1 MKTVLYSRPSR
12 DRIPE
17 LQICTSIIE
26 EDGKKY
32 VLKSAGHP
40 NAKKYLR
47 SFERNYKI
55 LKDIFVEKINIVD
68 CVIVDESTVRFEF
81 VEGKTFTEVLVELY
95 RANEVQKAT
104 ELINSFFELIVSSS
118 TEDIMPYK
126 RFFDVLGGF
135 SCSKPLKGISSA
147 CFDMYFNNIVLDDDG
162 GFHYFDYECDFDCL
176 IPVNYIV
183 FRSMQLLRLIGGVD
197 DDFARQILEKFEIDN
212 EQTEIYQKMESAF
225 ISYVKPVAH
234 PYSIFEY
241 NNILGRENAIHD
253 LNCLD
258 VNNPKVFPDYGSGYS
273 EDTKKVCL
281 DFDFRTGR
289 LDMTVAFEKAPE
301 RIRFDPVDRLY
312 CTVSDTKITANG
324 KELPIAWHNGSD
336 FNGVMLF
343 DSIDSNIYYE
353 NPERARV
360 FTITANIAAFNDEKH
375 LNALKTAQRINIEH
389 ASLQQQFAELQ
400 VFERQTQGELTQ
412 TQELLTQ
419 TKDQLAQTCQ
429 QLDEANSEIQTL
441 TSLKAAAEE
450 NAREMKA
457 TAEQW
462 RASYEIITNSCFW
475 KITYPFRKL
484 LDVLKSIFRKKK

>member
-1 MKTVLYSRPSR
+1 MKKVLYSRLSR
-12 DRIPE
+12 DRRSE
-17 LQICTSIIE
+17 FQICTSIIE

-32 VLKSAGHP
+32 VLKSAGNP
-40 NAKKYLR
+40 SAKNQLL
-47 SFERNYKI
+47 SLERNCKI
-55 LKDIFVEKINIVD
+55 LKDIFAEKINIVD
-68 CVIVDESTVRFEF
+68 CDMVDESTVRFEF
-81 VEGKTFTEVLVELY
+81 AEGKNFTEALVELY
-95 RANEVQKAT
+95 RANEIQKAT

-118 TEDIMPYK
+118 TEEFKPCKQFY
-126 RFFDVLGGF
+126 DVFGDF

-147 CFDMYFNNIVLDDDG
+147 CFDMYFNNIVLDEDG
-162 GFHYFDYECDFDCL
+162 GFNYFDYEWDFDCL
-176 IPVNYIV
+176 VPVNYII
-183 FRSMQLLRLIGGVD
+183 FRSMQLLRLTGAFD
-197 DDFARQILEKFEIDN
+197 DDFVRQITDKYGIDN
-212 EQTEIYQKMESAF
+212 EQIEKYPKMEAAF
-225 ISYVKPVAH
+225 MSYVKPSLN

-241 NNILGRENAIHD
+241 SNILGRKNVVHD
-253 LNCLD
+253 LNWLD
-258 VNNPKVFPDYGSGYS
+258 MNNPKVFPDYGSGYS

-289 LDMTVAFEKAPE
+289 LDTTVAFEKAPE

-343 DSIDSNIYYE
+343 DTIDSNIYYE

-360 FTITANIAAFNDEKH
+360 FTITANIAAFNDEK
-375 LNALKTAQRINIEH
+375 LLSALKTAQKINIEH
-389 ASLQQQFAELQ
+389 ASLRQQHAELQ
-400 VFERQTQGELTQ
+400 GLEQQTREQLAQTQDQLTQ
-412 TQELLTQ
+412 TQDQLTQ
-419 TKDQLAQTCQ
+419 TRL
-429 QLDEANSEIQTL
+429 QLDEANSEIQTS
-441 TSLKAAAEE
+441 TALKAAAEE

-462 RASYEIITNSCFW
+462 RTSYEIISNSCFW